1 MMKSFGF
8 DEEFIKLGARLIR
21 YHNMMS
27 YMATQEDIYSEK
39 TILNFTGLLKT
50 KETLKMLYVVTYCDI
65 SAVGKNIFNNSTS
78 SLLKQLYNQSLPAFE
93 NQGFLNESARRIA
106 KQNAI
111 KNLQRYKDLPN
122 ILKKKIMYI
131 ASNQIFLRLK
141 AEDILDIAIKAKDV
155 DTYIYKI
162 TNESQL
168 TIRIIRKSPLNLG
181 YLLGKLEFLNIATM
195 NIFKLYDNKK
205 AFEITF
211 SEKVDN
217 DSLYFIEEIIKDS
230 FDMSKTTT
238 LITPVIKKENIKI
251 DCNHTA
257 YLASMHIVA
266 KDQKGLFAY
275 IAKIYDDFNVEIESA
290 KLHTLKG
297 YARDLILIEKNG
309 NFCSNQDEIVE
320 LMCKGDKKAQ

>member
-1 MMKSFGF
+1 
-8 DEEFIKLGARLIR
+8 
-21 YHNMMS
+21 
-27 YMATQEDIYSEK
+27 
-39 TILNFTGLLKT
+39 
-50 KETLKMLYVVTYCDI
+50 
-65 SAVGKNIFNNSTS
+65 
-78 SLLKQLYNQSLPAFE
+78 
-93 NQGFLNESARRIA
+93 
-106 KQNAI
+106 
-111 KNLQRYKDLPN
+111 
-122 ILKKKIMYI
+122 
-131 ASNQIFLRLK
+131 
-141 AEDILDIAIKAKDV
+141 
-155 DTYIYKI
+155 
-162 TNESQL
+162 
-168 TIRIIRKSPLNLG
+168 
-181 YLLGKLEFLNIATM
+181 M
-195 NIFKLYDNKK
+195 NIFKLYDDKK

-217 DSLYFIEEIIKDS
+217 DSLYLIEEIIKDS